1 MLLHKCLVCIYSRA
15 AYQKWRLTWSGIESM
30 CVKAVAQPNG
40 LLFRNSHF
48 QDTMGCCYTLI
59 TSLPQ
64 PLKRTG
70 CAVTTC
76 FMHKHHFLERI
87 RNSFFCKKNTMRAS
101 QSRTRCI
108 RCWAISENYSVYPTM
123 VWHRGTCSSRSSSK
137 SRKYTH
143 THKKKKSGSVGLTE
157 TIFDMWCG
165 KCLLRCFGAG
175 YYRRRGT
182 LWNGREMK
190 HGLQNRLQKGD
201 KTMHPFN
208 PPTHSLPLPP
218 QEAASPASL

>member
-1 MLLHKCLVCIYSRA
+1 MSCVYIYIRA

-87 RNSFFCKKNTMRAS
+87 RNSFSCKKNTMCAS
-101 QSRTRCI
+101 RSRTRCI
-108 RCWAISENYSVYPTM
+108 RCCAISEDYSVYPTM
-123 VWHRGTCSSRSSSK
+123 VWHRELAALVPRANQES
-137 SRKYTH
+137 TH
-143 THKKKKSGSVGLTE
+143 THTQKKKAALWDWQKQSLTCGAVNVCSGALVQDITGGGGHSEAEERWNMDYRT
-157 TIFDMWCG
+157 D
-165 KCLLRCFGAG
+165 
-175 YYRRRGT
+175 YRRETRPCIPLIPPHT
-182 LWNGREMK
+182 PFRFLHRK
-190 HGLQNRLQKGD
+190 HRRQL
-201 KTMHPFN
+201 
-208 PPTHSLPLPP
+208 
-218 QEAASPASL
+218 ASKV

>member
-1 MLLHKCLVCIYSRA
+1 MSCVYIYIRA

-76 FMHKHHFLERI
+76 FMHKHNFLERI
-87 RNSFFCKKNTMRAS
+87 RNSFSCKKNTMRAS

-143 THKKKKSGSVGLTE
+143 THTKKKAALWDWQKQSLTCGAVNVCSGALVQDITG
-157 TIFDMWCG
+157 G
-165 KCLLRCFGAG
+165 G
-175 YYRRRGT
+175 GT

>member
-87 RNSFFCKKNTMRAS
+87 RNSFSCKKNTMRAS
-101 QSRTRCI
+101 RSRTRCI

-143 THKKKKSGSVGLTE
+143 AHTKKKSGSVGLTE

-175 YYRRRGT
+175 YYRRRGDT
-182 LWNGREMK
+182 LKRKRDETWTTEPTTEGRQD
-190 HGLQNRLQKGD
+190 H
-201 KTMHPFN
+201 
-208 PPTHSLPLPP
+208 
-218 QEAASPASL
+218 ASL